1 MKANQ
6 PSLKDSQILKEVPTE
21 KFSFIDAKD

>member
-21 KFSFIDAKD
+21 KFSFFETKD